1 MIQKE
6 VYQRAVK
13 KQAHFRTPPLALQ
26 SSNRAP
32 LLSWSGIIVARDLVK
47 RLGIAEAIDGELSL
61 LQRHR
66 PYTESDHVVSMVY
79 NFLTG
84 GEVLLDLERLQGER
98 SFLQV
103 IGAEQ
108 FPDPTTAGDFLAR
121 FTDEDIGVFQKVME
135 EVQGRAFELL
145 EEGKKRRGTID
156 SDSSLYEV
164 YGEKKE
170 GADFSYTNCW
180 SYSGLHLTLSETG
193 DVLYQELREGNRHS
207 SDGVTEV
214 LPGIIER
221 VKKHFCEVRFRGDS
235 AFYKKDLVEI
245 CDGRCVEFFIVAD
258 QTKRLMG
265 KVFELDGDAW
275 KFFRG
280 KEKQGHT
287 VGSKGGKRKK
297 RRNYRRAVALKRKP
311 ALKYKG
317 RAEVAS
323 FQYQPTGWEKAYRFV
338 VKRTELVEKG
348 DQLSLSEG
356 MKSYAYHIIVTNSRR
371 SDAAVMCIAQ
381 RRANQENLIKDFKEG
396 LGLSHVPTGR
406 FNANKIYFKIAALA
420 WNIKTWMLNLLRLGD
435 GAVVRFKR
443 FLYRWIYWAVIV
455 SRTGRDSVVVRI
467 ADRGYLHMLHGALA
481 QVESLKLPI
490 V

>member
-1 MIQKE
+1 VIQRE
-6 VYQRAVK
+6 VYQRAAK
-13 KQAHFRTPPLALQ
+13 KQAHFRTPPVALQ
-26 SSNRAP
+26 SSKQAP
-32 LLSWSGIIVARDLVK
+32 LLSWSGIVVARNLMK
-47 RLGIAEAIDGELSL
+47 RLGVAEAIDGELSL

-66 PYTESDHVVSMVY
+66 PYAESDHVLSMVY

-84 GEVLLDLERLQGER
+84 GETLLDLERLQGER

-108 FPDPTTAGDFLAR
+108 FPDPTAAGDFLVR
-121 FTDEDIGVFQKVME
+121 FTDADIGVFQKVME

-207 SDGVTEV
+207 SEGVKEV

-221 VKKHFCEVRFRGDS
+221 VKKHFREVWFRGDS
-235 AFYKKDLVEI
+235 AFYTKDIVEI
-245 CDGRCVEFFIVAD
+245 CDERVVKFFIVAD

-265 KVFELDGDAW
+265 EVQKLGEGAW
-275 KFFRG
+275 KSFGDKKKRG
-280 KEKQGHT
+280 N
-287 VGSKGGKRKK
+287 GGKRKK
-297 RRNYRRAVALKRKP
+297 RRNERELVALKRKP
-311 ALKYKG
+311 SLKYKG

-323 FQYQPTGWEKAYRFV
+323 LWYQPTGWKKGYRFV
-338 VKRTELVEKG
+338 MKRTELVEKG
-348 DQLSLSEG
+348 NQLSLSEG

-371 SDAAVMCIAQ
+371 SEAAVMRIAQ
-381 RRANQENLIKDFKEG
+381 RRANQENLIKDFKGG

-420 WNIKTWMLNLLRLGD
+420 WNIKTWMLNLLELGD
-435 GAVVRFKR
+435 GAAMRFKR
-443 FLYRWIYWAVIV
+443 FLYRWIYWAGVV
-455 SRTGRDSVVVRI
+455 SKTGRNAVVVRM
-467 ADRGYLHMLHGALA
+467 ADSGYLHRLQRALSR
-481 QVESLKLPI
+481 VESLKLPI